1 MEEFFRKEDERM
13 RGKIKSL
20 LNLMKMLHTEERG
33 QGMTEYVL
41 IVVLIAIAV
50 IGAVIFFRSVIIGR
64 FRESATSIPTVDT
77 DPT

>member
-1 MEEFFRKEDERM
+1 M
-13 RGKIKSL
+13 RGRIKSL
-20 LNLMKMLHTEERG
+20 WNSMKKFHAEERG

-64 FRESATSIPTVDT
+64 FQESGSAIPAVTT
-77 DPT
+77 EP